1 MQIPSF
7 EQFLADMGPDFLKNA
22 TEKAVGNQVLSADP
36 SAIIAISNLITIE
49 ILADYHAWL
58 VRQLADS

>member
-7 EQFLADMGPDFLKNA
+7 EQFLADMGPDFLKST
-22 TEKAVGNQVLSADP
+22 TEKAVGDQALSSDP
-36 SAIIAISNLITIE
+36 SSLVAISNLITVE

-58 VRQLADS
+58 VRQLAGS